1 MSFGGSPPPQIDFC
15 YQCDSVFLN
24 VIFSQSYHSHHRP
37 KSMKANWK
45 QLLGITLTVLE
56 SSPQRFLPLMGN
68 LRVLKHCTVL
78 LYFLYLKLKDV
89 SSWSLQCPTP
99 DFLLGIFNCYIPRS
113 VFVLCCNPPS
123 WREEMR
129 WIYVCSSFTKPHFN
143 PGTQASN
150 SLRMA
155 MVPPYHTLPGSI
167 EMPVV
172 QVEAMKRYLG
182 PGVLDQ

>member
-1 MSFGGSPPPQIDFC
+1 
-15 YQCDSVFLN
+15 
-24 VIFSQSYHSHHRP
+24 
-37 KSMKANWK
+37 
-45 QLLGITLTVLE
+45 
-56 SSPQRFLPLMGN
+56 MGN
-68 LRVLKHCTVL
+68 LGALKHCTVL

-89 SSWSLQCPTP
+89 SSWSLQCPTS
-99 DFLLGIFNCYIPRS
+99 DFLLGIFNHYIPRS

-129 WIYVCSSFTKPHFN
+129 WIYVCSSFMKPHFN

-172 QVEAMKRYLG
+172 QVEAMKRYLV
-182 PGVLDQ
+182 PGVLDQVLQVYSPVREGEQIPGGLENLATFLQYIGFPQSS